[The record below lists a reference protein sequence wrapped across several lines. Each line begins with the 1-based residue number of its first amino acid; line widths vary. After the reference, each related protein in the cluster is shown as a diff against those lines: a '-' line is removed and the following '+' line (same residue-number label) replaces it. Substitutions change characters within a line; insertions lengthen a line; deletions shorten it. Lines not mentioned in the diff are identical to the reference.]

1 LVREGRWRG
10 QGQDH
15 GCAAR
20 RVGREGDGASVC
32 FDDSFDDCEAEACSG
47 AASRWVAA
55 REAFERGG
63 CDAVGEPRPFV
74 GDV

>member
-1 LVREGRWRG
+1 
-10 QGQDH
+10 
-15 GCAAR
+15 
-20 RVGREGDGASVC
+20 VC